1 MNIPPP
7 GKSMIHQLSVK
18 FDHLPKSKEH
28 RLLKE
33 ENHYHE
39 GSESGEEVENDL
51 ASFPHEEVNSPR
63 KHQSK
68 QSSVF
73 KLVLQFPFPRELE
86 VLGGFLHQSLRIQ
99 RSAGNLK
106 LAYFLVDIFGH
117 TDRLVMERLQV
128 QVSLKWSESGR
139 ESFFTG

>member
-51 ASFPHEEVNSPR
+51 VCHLFGGNGFGYS
-63 KHQSK
+63 
-68 QSSVF
+68 
-73 KLVLQFPFPRELE
+73 LVLLMARNTGRSNLFSYSGLGNGISLIELAE
-86 VLGGFLHQSLRIQ
+86 AAWVTIS
-99 RSAGNLK
+99 
-106 LAYFLVDIFGH
+106 
-117 TDRLVMERLQV
+117 
-128 QVSLKWSESGR
+128 
-139 ESFFTG
+139 